1 MPAKTNT
8 IIKGAIIRDGSD
20 NIFQENQ
27 KYKSV
32 TTQTS
37 QLFIGLV
44 VTSRT
49 AVTLRFTC
57 VFALY
62 KYANNMQINRIFT
75 ITYTSG
81 IISGEL
87 HIGPEYRTTLMF
99 QVCTRKGLKVKA

>member
-57 VFALY
+57 VCSKL
-62 KYANNMQINRIFT
+62 ANKSHLH

-87 HIGPEYRTTLMF
+87 HIGPEHTTTLMF